1 VTKGGGQVS
10 EALVEATTVRRAASL
25 FSTRNFRPIL
35 AHGSSQHLEQHVARL
50 RNDLGLARRAN
61 NGAVVDA
68 AYELLARSYRSEYV
82 YKNLIAS
89 KVFVGRHRAANSVLI
104 NEFAVGSA
112 VADSLMVNGRA
123 TAYEI
128 KTELDN
134 PDKLARQLVEYY
146 RAVPLVN
153 VVVHESVA
161 SRYAT
166 ELRDTPAGLIS
177 VGKRWRLSS
186 VKAAEESQQGLC
198 VRTMF
203 NTLRVSEV
211 QTALVELGFQLPNV
225 PNGRRY
231 EEQLNLAM
239 QVAPAVFH
247 RVWIAAIKRRR
258 LRGDVALYRD
268 PRLFALRALLVQLNP
283 THPEGN
289 NLLRWLSTGE

>member
-1 VTKGGGQVS
+1 MS
-10 EALVEATTVRRAASL
+10 EALAEATTVRRAARL
-25 FSTRNFRPIL
+25 FSTRTFRPVL
-35 AHGSSQHLEQHVARL
+35 ARGSSGELEQNVARL
-50 RNDLGLARRAN
+50 RTDLGLSRRTP

-134 PDKLARQLVEYY
+134 PDKLAHQLIEYY

-153 VVVHESVA
+153 VVVHESAA
-161 SRYAT
+161 SRYASA
-166 ELRDTPAGLIS
+166 LRETPTGLIS
-177 VGKRWRLSS
+177 VGKRWQLSI
-186 VKAAEESQQGLC
+186 VKPAKQSGEGLC

-203 NTLRVSEV
+203 NTLRVREV
-211 QTALVELGFQLPNV
+211 EAALVDLGFLLPDV

-231 EEQLNLAM
+231 EEHLNLAM
-239 QVAPAVFH
+239 QVPPAVFH
-247 RVWIAAIKRRR
+247 RAWMAAIKRRR
-258 LRGDVALYRD
+258 LRGDVELHRD
-268 PRLFALRALLVQLNP
+268 PKLFALRALLVQLDP
-283 THPEGN
+283 THLEGA
-289 NLLRWLSTGE
+289 NLLTWLSTGE